1 MFLYIQKP
9 SCLPESGMVATP
21 FSFSF
26 FEIMDKNRQVNIR
39 VSETELRILKERA
52 GNYKNLSSYI
62 LDACMKFDDSLTVG
76 RIDLINSWAEGI
88 SKYKSDLAHLGN
100 NINQLAHY
108 VNNQISMGI
117 YTSLAVQ
124 KELDLLQETAAL
136 LLSITEQNRILL
148 DEFKKILRK
157 K

>member
-1 MFLYIQKP
+1 MD
-9 SCLPESGMVATP
+9 ATP
-21 FSFSF
+21 FNFSF
-26 FEIMDKNRQVNIR
+26 FEIMDKNKQVNIR
-39 VSETELRILKERA
+39 VSEAELRLLKERSV
-52 GNYKNLSSYI
+52 NYKNLSSYI

-76 RIDLINSWAEGI
+76 RIDLINSWAKEI
-88 SKYKSDLAHLGN
+88 NKYKSDLSHLGN

-108 VNNQISMGI
+108 VNNQISLGI

-124 KELDLLQETAAL
+124 NELELLKETTSL
-136 LLSITEQNRILL
+136 LLSINEQNKILL

>member
-1 MFLYIQKP
+1 
-9 SCLPESGMVATP
+9 MVATP

-88 SKYKSDLAHLGN
+88 SKYKSDLSHLGN

-108 VNNQISMGI
+108 VNSQISMGI

-157 K
+157 NKS